1 MQDVREKQSLS
12 FIIAFSTY
20 PVINIV
26 SMYIFYYVYVFFF
39 CFDPIYSYGLYIE
52 INTY

>member
-1 MQDVREKQSLS
+1 MQDMREKQSLS

-26 SMYIFYYVYVFFF
+26 SMYILYYVYVFFF
-39 CFDPIYSYGLYIE
+39 ASTLYTVMDFILR
-52 INTY
+52 